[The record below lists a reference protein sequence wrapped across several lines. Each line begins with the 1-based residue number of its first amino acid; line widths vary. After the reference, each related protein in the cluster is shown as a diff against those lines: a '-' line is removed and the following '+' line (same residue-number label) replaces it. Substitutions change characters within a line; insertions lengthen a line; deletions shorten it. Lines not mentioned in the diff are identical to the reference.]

1 MRRITFVKKMTS
13 LFVLPYL
20 VGGCGSSTSIQA
32 KVRTQKVEAPAPEDQ
47 LQDEEKQVFALLGQG
62 SNSFNGGVAVG
73 RCILGDLP
81 SSNVLGKEYETP
93 EYAGDGQT
101 IEFKHSEVSS
111 TEELRKKTE
120 MSLDVKGSSGL
131 YSGKVKASFLESQE
145 INQEDINIFYHV
157 KVVNPEVKMS
167 NVRLSPEA
175 LELLEKQGLPALYKR
190 CGDEAIIGY
199 QTGGE
204 LLSMIQISKRDK
216 TNTSSMA
223 VAAEASGVKFSVNG
237 KIIVDESN
245 KKNDLKV
252 DVSGKYIGGKAEII
266 KTGVTEFRDQAEGWA
281 KVVAQHGVVLN
292 LVKIK
297 YSELAAGA
305 LDPQL
310 VKMQDFMNDLDKKY
324 DLLGDYVEQINNE
337 MGHVSDL
344 QLKDRYSRAK
354 ADATKLKGE
363 IIDKL
368 TACKNL
374 LDVEHCIDIQLTEKV
389 DLFGTNFF
397 EKRAD
402 PSCGVATWKEIQNAA
417 CGLHDKD
424 VAKTNDPVCGV
435 ELYNQRNERKC
446 REYYSGCRK
455 DAPECPPKTACE
467 DNYVRRPEY
476 GVEKYKDC
484 SVKEPEANTCRFEG
498 GEPETFKECVL
509 IKPKT

>member
-1 MRRITFVKKMTS
+1 MTS

-20 VGGCGSSTSIQA
+20 VGGCGSSTTVKA
-32 KVRTQKVEAPAPEDQ
+32 KMPTQKVETPAPAPMNQ
-47 LQDEEKQVFALLGQG
+47 SQDEEKQVLALLGQG
-62 SNSFNGGVAVG
+62 SNSFTGGVAVG
-73 RCILGDLP
+73 RCIIGELP

-93 EYAGDGQT
+93 EYAGDGQS
-101 IEFKHSEVSS
+101 IAFKHSEVSS
-111 TEELRKKTE
+111 NQELRKKSE
-120 MSLDVKGSSGL
+120 LSLEAKGTSGL
-131 YSGKVKASFLESQE
+131 YSGKIKASFIESVD

-175 LELLEKQGLPALYKR
+175 LELLEKQGLSALYKR

-216 TNTSSMA
+216 TNKSSMA
-223 VAAEASGVKFSVNG
+223 VAAEASGVKFSANG

-252 DVSGKYIGGKAEII
+252 DVSGQYIGGKGEKIE
-266 KTGVTEFRDQAEGWA
+266 TSVTEFRDQAESWA

-292 LVKIK
+292 LVKVK

-305 LDPQL
+305 RDPQL
-310 VKMQDFMNDLDKKY
+310 VKMQDFMNDLDKQY
-324 DLLGDYVEQINNE
+324 DLLSDYVEQINNE

-344 QLKDRYSRAK
+344 ELKDRYSKAK
-354 ADATKLKGE
+354 ADATILKGE
-363 IIDKL
+363 IIEKL
-368 TACKNL
+368 IGCQSL
-374 LDVEHCIDIQLTEKV
+374 LDIEHCVDIQLTEKI

-397 EKRAD
+397 ERRVD
-402 PSCGVATWKEIQNAA
+402 PSCGVATWREIQNPA
-417 CGLHDKD
+417 CGWHDKD
-424 VAKTNDPVCGV
+424 VAKINDPVCGI

-446 REYYSGCRK
+446 HMTRCNRNIS
-455 DAPECPPKTACE
+455 DECEPQQVCE

-476 GVEKYKDC
+476 GVEKYKNC
-484 SVKEPEANTCRFEG
+484 SVKEPEANTCRFAG
-498 GEPETFKECVL
+498 GEPETFKECIL
-509 IKPKT
+509 IKPRS